1 MLVFIGAILAKPV
14 SPEPAEL
21 GALTQPRS
29 LGTDDDKPK
38 TRDGLEVWDTGQ
50 PSPKALATT
59 DLDSKTGWK
68 RIPPSEKHDSFQGD
82 AVITNGRILA
92 VLRRKSPAVEIYSAS
107 NLKVGRED
115 SAHPTGAVRLRLQ
128 LLKSDKESS
137 AQLEE
142 ISLVENAKGAVML
155 EASYLTANK
164 EPITARFR
172 IKRGEDL
179 IQVEPGANAAKLN
192 VECPSRYVV
201 LPDFFAD
208 DIFIDARSVAPDSM
222 ELPSENFVLHLAA
235 PSPLPLSPGGRG
247 RGEGGEAIVMCAFE
261 NRQHDV
267 KVALAGKG
275 DERVVVGSV
284 IDFEGKKIWVDLLKA
299 PQVWHT
305 LNLKAEDT
313 GKTLP
318 LEWKMPFPAQWR
330 VDFTQA
336 NGLSDSWEMLL
347 QADKGEGYVKPTWL
361 GAGEDHLGTN
371 RKRWNTVLGWYPYPC
386 WSDLRGHGYLQPIE
400 SKALQFQGPVVIY
413 PINRVK
419 QTPLD
424 VYTVVDVMRN
434 TLGVG
439 PCEYILD
446 LEGQKAEYKG
456 RATCSCRD
464 ELAAIYEKNRQKQE
478 RAKIDKILDDGL
490 IFVKHIRGRIT
501 RYVEFG
507 HKMRE
512 YLAEQQK
519 AHPELSKV
527 LDELDKIAG
536 AIDARVAARADE
548 IKTPAYVAAMNED
561 FRKKIRDDDG
571 PNALANCKKYSEA
584 LVEIGGNQDE
594 LAGECRWVVKS
605 LRQKAGML
613 LAQDPRLVDIAAE
626 IRSRTQVALR
636 NPANHEGAHH

>member
-1 MLVFIGAILAKPV
+1 MIIVIGGILASPV
-14 SPEPAEL
+14 ALAPGELAAVKEL

-29 LGTDDDKPK
+29 PETDDDKPK
-38 TRDGLEVWDTGQ
+38 TRDVLEVWDTGQ
-50 PSPKALATT
+50 ASVKPLSAGDFNSKA
-59 DLDSKTGWK
+59 GWK
-68 RIPPSEKHDSFQGD
+68 RIHSSEKHDSFQGD

-92 VLRRKSPAVEIYSAS
+92 VLRKKSSAVEVYSAS
-107 NLKVGRED
+107 NLKVGLED
-115 SAHPTGAVRLRLQ
+115 STHPTASARLRLQ
-128 LLKSDKESS
+128 LLKSDKEPA
-137 AQLEE
+137 AQLEK
-142 ISLVENAKGAVML
+142 IGLVENAKGALTV
-155 EASYLTANK
+155 EASYLTTNK
-164 EPITARFR
+164 EPITAKFR

-179 IQVEPGANAAKLN
+179 VQVEPGVNAAKLN

-208 DIFIDARSVAPDSM
+208 DIFIDARSVALDAM
-222 ELPSENFVLHLAA
+222 ELPSENFVLHLA
-235 PSPLPLSPGGRG
+235 GK
-247 RGEGGEAIVMCAFE
+247 GEAIVMCAFE

-275 DERVVVGSV
+275 DERAVAGSV
-284 IDFEGKKIWVDLLKA
+284 VDFEGKKIWVDLLEA

-305 LNLKAEDT
+305 LNLKAEDR

-347 QADKGEGYVKPTWL
+347 QADKGDGYIKPTWL
-361 GAGEDHLGTN
+361 GAGEDHLGAD
-371 RKRWNTVLGWYPYPC
+371 RRRWNTVLGRYPYPC
-386 WSDLRGHGYLQPIE
+386 WSDSQGHGYLQPLE
-400 SKALQFQGPVVIY
+400 NKALQFQGPVVVY

-419 QTPLD
+419 KTPLD

-434 TLGVG
+434 TLGAG

-446 LEGQKAEYKG
+446 LEGQQGEYRG

-490 IFVKHIRGRIT
+490 IFVKHIRGRIE
-501 RYVEFG
+501 RYVDFG

-512 YLAEQQK
+512 YLAEQKK
-519 AHPELSKV
+519 AHPELGGV
-527 LDELDKIAG
+527 LDELDKMA
-536 AIDARVAARADE
+536 AEIDVRVAARADK
-548 IKTPAYVAAMNED
+548 IKTPAYVAAMNEE
-561 FRKKIRDDDG
+561 FRKNVRDDEG
-571 PNALANCKKYSEA
+571 PNALANSKKYSEA
-584 LVEIGGNQDE
+584 LVQIGDNQDE
-594 LAGECRWVVKS
+594 LSGECRWVVKA
-605 LRQKAGML
+605 LRQKAGVL
-613 LAQDPRLVDIAAE
+613 LAQEPRLAAVATE
-626 IRSRTQVALR
+626 IRARTQVALR